1 MCKTARYYV
10 CRCPA
15 PKENPETRR
24 LLRPMVDD
32 SMKEAGLL
40 FILNLKEIFTNCL
53 LLTKKMN
60 VFPTGNVM
68 F

>member
-1 MCKTARYYV
+1 
-10 CRCPA
+10 
-15 PKENPETRR
+15 
-24 LLRPMVDD
+24 MVDD